1 MEKFVL
7 SGIKNDLL
15 EAGKDEGCITF
26 QHLNELLPEQIKDPG
41 AIEELFDFL
50 GENNIEIVTQEESGK
65 RRTLSGEE
73 WTGKKAGEDE
83 TLPDALP
90 DNEEHE
96 SEETTTTYLREMGQF
111 DLLTPEEEAKYSKTI
126 REGFDAIIAA
136 IREDTSG
143 VNEIRMLVDR
153 IDLWH
158 RRDPT
163 LKPKK
168 QQLNYMRHCVLIATR
183 NYPDIRELFELNTKI
198 EAYNRSVE
206 VAKDAMIR
214 ANLRLVVSIAKRYM
228 HQGLTLADLIQ
239 EGNLGL
245 MRAVFRF
252 DYKKGNKFSTYASWW
267 IRQAIT
273 RAILDKTRTIRLP
286 VHFLELRSQFF
297 KAFYSLLKELGR
309 EPTPVEISK
318 MTDLPMDKIL
328 AILEASREPISLE
341 TPVGDDDST
350 LGDFLEN
357 QESESPYD
365 AVQNRELAHR
375 VTEVLSTL
383 LACAAKHGLAEVS
396 PMVCALDQPDRLA
409 FPLRRGLVWRRNVDE
424 LRTAG
429 PGQDLLPGIASLFN
443 GALFSAKAI
452 EAVGV
457 PDIRLFVRGDE
468 VDVHRRLVRSGLPF
482 GTCLDTV
489 YLHPYGS
496 DEFKP
501 ILGGRM
507 HTQYPDD
514 PTKRFFTYR
523 NRGYLLAQPGLRK
536 LLPQEWLRFGWYFL
550 VTRRDPA
557 GLREWIRLR
566 RMGRRERFS
575 RSQPLTGGPS

>member
-1 MEKFVL
+1 ML
-7 SGIKNDLL
+7 AGIKNDLL

-26 QHLNELLPEQIKDPG
+26 QHLNELLPEKIKDPG

-50 GENNIEIVTQEESGK
+50 GENNIEIVTQEDSGK
-65 RRTLSGEE
+65 RKTLSGEE
-73 WTGKKAGEDE
+73 WTGKKNTEEDASAE
-83 TLPDALP
+83 SLPDS
-90 DNEEHE
+90 EEHE

-126 REGFDAIIAA
+126 REGFDAIIEA
-136 IREDTSG
+136 IRADESG
-143 VNEIRMLVDR
+143 TKEISMLVER
-153 IDLWH
+153 IDLWQ

-168 QQLNYMRHCVLIATR
+168 QQLNYMRHCVNIASR
-183 NYPDIRELFELNTKI
+183 NHPDTRELFALNTKL
-198 EAYNRSVE
+198 EAYNRSIE
-206 VAKDAMIR
+206 VAKDCMIR

-383 LACAAKHGLAEVS
+383 TEREEK
-396 PMVCALDQPDRLA
+396 
-409 FPLRRGLVWRRNVDE
+409 
-424 LRTAG
+424 
-429 PGQDLLPGIASLFN
+429 I
-443 GALFSAKAI
+443 
-452 EAVGV
+452 
-457 PDIRLFVRGDE
+457 IR
-468 VDVHRRLVRSGLPF
+468 
-482 GTCLDTV
+482 
-489 YLHPYGS
+489 
-496 DEFKP
+496 
-501 ILGGRM
+501 
-507 HTQYPDD
+507 
-514 PTKRFFTYR
+514 
-523 NRGYLLAQPGLRK
+523 
-536 LLPQEWLRFGWYFL
+536 LRFGIGEKAEYTLEEIGKRFNVSRERIRQIEKKALNRLRHSSRRDKLRYFL
-550 VTRRDPA
+550 D
-557 GLREWIRLR
+557 
-566 RMGRRERFS
+566 
-575 RSQPLTGGPS
+575 

>member
-1 MEKFVL
+1 ML
-7 SGIKNDLL
+7 SDIKNDLL

-26 QHLNELLPEQIKDPG
+26 QHLNELLPDQVKDPG

-50 GENNIEIVTQEESGK
+50 GENNIEIVTQEKSGK
-65 RRTLSGEE
+65 RMTLAGEE
-73 WTGKKAGEDE
+73 WTGRKNADDDGN
-83 TLPDALP
+83 TDALP
-90 DNEEHE
+90 DNEDHE
-96 SEETTTTYLREMGQF
+96 PEETTTTYLREMGQF

-126 REGFDAIIAA
+126 REGFDSIIAL
-136 IREDTSG
+136 IRKDRSETD
-143 VNEIRMLVDR
+143 EIRMLVER
-153 IDLWH
+153 IDLWE

-168 QQLNYMRHCVLIATR
+168 QQLNYMRQCVLRA
-183 NYPDIRELFELNTKI
+183 NQNHADCRELFELTTKI

-206 VAKDAMIR
+206 FAKDAMIR

-245 MRAVFRF
+245 MRAVFRC

-365 AVQNRELAHR
+365 AVQNRQLSKR
-375 VTEVLSTL
+375 VNEVLSTL
-383 LACAAKHGLAEVS
+383 TEREEK
-396 PMVCALDQPDRLA
+396 
-409 FPLRRGLVWRRNVDE
+409 
-424 LRTAG
+424 
-429 PGQDLLPGIASLFN
+429 I
-443 GALFSAKAI
+443 
-452 EAVGV
+452 
-457 PDIRLFVRGDE
+457 IR
-468 VDVHRRLVRSGLPF
+468 
-482 GTCLDTV
+482 
-489 YLHPYGS
+489 
-496 DEFKP
+496 
-501 ILGGRM
+501 
-507 HTQYPDD
+507 
-514 PTKRFFTYR
+514 
-523 NRGYLLAQPGLRK
+523 
-536 LLPQEWLRFGWYFL
+536 LRFGIGEKAEYTLEEIGKRFN
-550 VTRRDPA
+550 VS
-557 GLREWIRLR
+557 RERIRQIEKKALIRLR
-566 RMGRRERFS
+566 HSSRREKLRFF
-575 RSQPLTGGPS
+575 LD

>member
-1 MEKFVL
+1 VL
-7 SGIKNDLL
+7 AGIKNDLL

-26 QHLNELLPEQIKDPG
+26 QHLNELLPEKIKDPG

-50 GENNIEIVTQEESGK
+50 GENNIEIVTQEDSGK
-65 RRTLSGEE
+65 RKTLSGEE
-73 WTGKKAGEDE
+73 WTGKKNTEEDVSAE
-83 TLPDALP
+83 SLPDS
-90 DNEEHE
+90 EEHE

-126 REGFDAIIAA
+126 REGFDAIIEA
-136 IREDTSG
+136 IRADESG
-143 VNEIRMLVDR
+143 TKEISMLVER
-153 IDLWH
+153 IDLWQ

-168 QQLNYMRHCVLIATR
+168 QQLNYMRHCVNIASR
-183 NYPDIRELFELNTKI
+183 NHPDVRELFALNTKL
-198 EAYNRSVE
+198 EAYNRSIE
-206 VAKDAMIR
+206 VAKDCMIR

-383 LACAAKHGLAEVS
+383 TEREEK
-396 PMVCALDQPDRLA
+396 
-409 FPLRRGLVWRRNVDE
+409 
-424 LRTAG
+424 
-429 PGQDLLPGIASLFN
+429 I
-443 GALFSAKAI
+443 
-452 EAVGV
+452 
-457 PDIRLFVRGDE
+457 IR
-468 VDVHRRLVRSGLPF
+468 
-482 GTCLDTV
+482 
-489 YLHPYGS
+489 
-496 DEFKP
+496 
-501 ILGGRM
+501 
-507 HTQYPDD
+507 
-514 PTKRFFTYR
+514 
-523 NRGYLLAQPGLRK
+523 
-536 LLPQEWLRFGWYFL
+536 LRFGIGEKAEYTLEEIGKRFNVSRERIRQIEKKALNRLRHSSRRDKLRYFL
-550 VTRRDPA
+550 D
-557 GLREWIRLR
+557 
-566 RMGRRERFS
+566 
-575 RSQPLTGGPS
+575 

>member
-1 MEKFVL
+1 ML
-7 SGIKNDLL
+7 SDIKNDLL

-26 QHLNELLPEQIKDPG
+26 QHLNEILPDQVKDPG

-50 GENNIEIVTQEESGK
+50 GENNIEIVTQEKSGK
-65 RRTLSGEE
+65 RMTLAGEE
-73 WTGKKAGEDE
+73 WTGRKNADEDGSV
-83 TLPDALP
+83 DALP
-90 DNEEHE
+90 DNEDHE
-96 SEETTTTYLREMGQF
+96 PEETTTTYLREMGQF

-126 REGFDAIIAA
+126 REGFDAIIAL
-136 IREDTSG
+136 IRADTSG
-143 VNEIRMLVDR
+143 TDEIRMLVDR
-153 IDLWH
+153 IALWE

-168 QQLNYMRHCVLIATR
+168 QQLNYMRQCVLRA
-183 NYPDIRELFELNTKI
+183 NQNHADCRELFELTTKV

-206 VAKDAMIR
+206 FAKDAMIR

-365 AVQNRELAHR
+365 AVQNRELANR
-375 VTEVLSTL
+375 VTEVLATL
-383 LACAAKHGLAEVS
+383 TEREEK
-396 PMVCALDQPDRLA
+396 
-409 FPLRRGLVWRRNVDE
+409 
-424 LRTAG
+424 
-429 PGQDLLPGIASLFN
+429 I
-443 GALFSAKAI
+443 
-452 EAVGV
+452 
-457 PDIRLFVRGDE
+457 IR
-468 VDVHRRLVRSGLPF
+468 
-482 GTCLDTV
+482 
-489 YLHPYGS
+489 
-496 DEFKP
+496 
-501 ILGGRM
+501 
-507 HTQYPDD
+507 
-514 PTKRFFTYR
+514 
-523 NRGYLLAQPGLRK
+523 
-536 LLPQEWLRFGWYFL
+536 LRFGIGEKAEYTLEEIGKRFN
-550 VTRRDPA
+550 VS
-557 GLREWIRLR
+557 RERIRQIEKKALIRLR
-566 RMGRRERFS
+566 HSSRREKLRFF
-575 RSQPLTGGPS
+575 LD